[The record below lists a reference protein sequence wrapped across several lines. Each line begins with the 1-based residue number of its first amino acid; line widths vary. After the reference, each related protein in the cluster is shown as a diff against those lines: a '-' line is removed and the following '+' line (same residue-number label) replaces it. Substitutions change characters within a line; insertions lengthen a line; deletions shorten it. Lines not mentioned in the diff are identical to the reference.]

1 MNQSKIKRMVEEYF
15 RGQYIVEDFLGA
27 GGFAD
32 VYLTRHKYLSDRR
45 AMKINKEPL
54 QPNTKIE
61 GIFEEA
67 RLATLIRHQNVISI
81 HDAGIIS
88 IYGQDKKGFFNFGG
102 NKGNREEKY
111 AYFIMEYVAGGD
123 LWKYWKSFRN
133 HNRLMPIIEVID
145 IMKQICI
152 GLNVLHSNDPNKIIH
167 RDLKPQNLMVEFDD
181 GKPLIK
187 ITDFGLAKETAN
199 TMANVSVA
207 GTPLY
212 MAPECYK
219 KKFSTMSDIYAV
231 GVIFYQLLTNR
242 FPFELDNY
250 DMYDLFAG
258 KPWENELELP
268 SHYNSEVTPDIDD
281 MVAKCLSMEPRQRYA
296 NAGEL
301 LDTLNHYM
309 DNLGVDETTIIYT
322 SQSSSSGSIYNS
334 DSDDDEVEGIESIV
348 TDDISETVEESLN
361 RAFALAKQEN
371 KLKEAIEILERL
383 IISDMYIREKY
394 TYRLRLWK
402 DEMPDRKLIDEAFKV
417 YSENDANYSLA
428 STLLEEAIAY
438 TPSLRDSYEGYIILW
453 DDILLNLS
461 KDHDLD
467 KAVDSLE
474 ELINQNNEIK
484 KEYGPIIDTLKTKD
498 IDTIEKESLKLRR
511 KSNYNIDN
519 IFKASKLME
528 FIVLADENKKDEYS
542 SKLSLWKRGLAM

>member
-1 MNQSKIKRMVEEYF
+1 MIKE
-15 RGQYIVEDFLGA
+15 
-27 GGFAD
+27 
-32 VYLTRHKYLSDRR
+32 
-45 AMKINKEPL
+45 
-54 QPNTKIE
+54 NT
-61 GIFEEA
+61 
-67 RLATLIRHQNVISI
+67 
-81 HDAGIIS
+81 
-88 IYGQDKKGFFNFGG
+88 
-102 NKGNREEKY
+102 
-111 AYFIMEYVAGGD
+111 
-123 LWKYWKSFRN
+123 
-133 HNRLMPIIEVID
+133 
-145 IMKQICI
+145 
-152 GLNVLHSNDPNKIIH
+152 
-167 RDLKPQNLMVEFDD
+167 
-181 GKPLIK
+181 
-187 ITDFGLAKETAN
+187 
-199 TMANVSVA
+199 
-207 GTPLY
+207 
-212 MAPECYK
+212 
-219 KKFSTMSDIYAV
+219 
-231 GVIFYQLLTNR
+231 
-242 FPFELDNY
+242 
-250 DMYDLFAG
+250 YDLFAG

-268 SHYNSEVTPDIDD
+268 SKYNSEVTPEIDD
-281 MVAKCLSMEPRQRYA
+281 IVAKCLSMDPKQRYA

-334 DSDDDEVEGIESIV
+334 DHDDEEIETIESIV

-361 RAFALAKQEN
+361 RAFTLAKQEN

-417 YSENDANYSLA
+417 YSESDANYSLA

-453 DDILLNLS
+453 NDILSNLS

-467 KAVDSLE
+467 KAVNSLQD
-474 ELINQNNEIK
+474 LINQNNEIK
-484 KEYGPIIDTLKTKD
+484 KKYGPLLDILKTND

-519 IFKASKLME
+519 IFEASKLME
-528 FIVLADENKKDEYS
+528 FIVLADENKKKKYS